1 MARSVLP
8 FTVSR
13 RNFLVSTAAATAG
26 VALAPLAFAAESP
39 GCKRLREITEAWD
52 TVARPMLASRYHRLQ
67 HVCFHYIRNNWD
79 LLTVA
84 QQNALA
90 ELKWA
95 APRAALFAPNWS
107 KRPNPDD
114 NTVVWAT
121 HNGSGI
127 DFLYFHRWMIAM
139 VNKMLTDAKKP
150 TLAAWSDTDT
160 IPAPKRG
167 CPDEAVPEFL
177 PFFEDP
183 AGGPPIRLDWLQ
195 LRVKEMKSDSF
206 YWSRMNWWGIEF
218 RDFGALRNMT
228 LGELGSRLEFSV
240 HNQMHIRWSAYPSN
254 GWLAIRNEPDF
265 RTKWDDPGYDT
276 LFDEYSSHVSP
287 IFFRLHKWIDN
298 RIEDWAE
305 AQGERVTRYDTGLG
319 FYWYKAK
326 PEWIEVPEPWASP
339 YGMTHPS
346 PDEEKARIATMEKVG
361 PILFPPQP
369 ARKRTLEEQEQDE
382 RRILSIR
389 DLA

>member
-8 FTVSR
+8 FPVSR
-13 RNFLVSTAAATAG
+13 RKFLASTAAATAG
-26 VALAPLAFAAESP
+26 LALAPLAAAAESP
-39 GCKRLREITEAWD
+39 GCKRLREISEGWD
-52 TVARPMLASRYHRLQ
+52 TAVRPMLASRYHRLQ
-67 HVCFHYIRNNWD
+67 HVFFHYIRNNWD
-79 LLTVA
+79 RLTAA
-84 QQNALA
+84 QQRALTD
-90 ELKWA
+90 LKWA
-95 APRAALFAPNWS
+95 APRASLFAPTWS

-139 VNKMLTDAKKP
+139 VNKLLSDAGKP

-167 CPDEAVPEFL
+167 CPDESVPDFT
-177 PFFEDP
+177 PWFEDP
-183 AGGPPIRLDWLQ
+183 SGPPIRVEWLQ

-206 YWSRMNWWGIEF
+206 YWDRMNWWGIEF

-240 HNQMHIRWSAYPSN
+240 HNQMHIRWSAFPSN
-254 GWLAIRNEPDF
+254 GSLTIRDEPDF
-265 RTKWDDPGYDT
+265 RAKWDDPGYDT
-276 LFDEYSSHVSP
+276 LFDEYSSHVTP

-305 AQGERVTRYDTGLG
+305 AQRERLTRYDTGLG
-319 FYWYKAK
+319 FDWFKGSSQ
-326 PEWIEVPEPWASP
+326 WIEVDQPWSSP
-339 YGMTHPS
+339 YGMHHPT
-346 PDEEKARIATMEKVG
+346 PEEQKLRIATMEKIG
-361 PILFPPQP
+361 PILFPPK
-369 ARKRTLEEQEQDE
+369 ALGKRTPEEQEQDE